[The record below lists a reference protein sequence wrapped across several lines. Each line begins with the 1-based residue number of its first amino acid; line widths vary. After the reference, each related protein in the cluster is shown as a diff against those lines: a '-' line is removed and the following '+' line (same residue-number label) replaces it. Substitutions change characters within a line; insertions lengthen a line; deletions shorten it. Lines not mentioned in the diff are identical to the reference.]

1 LQNVQNKVTYN
12 KKNIVNILI
21 KGVLIMFETL
31 DKVAMAGL
39 GALTM
44 TREKAEKIFDEYV
57 KRGEIEKD
65 SRKGFMKDVMD
76 SAEKTRKDL
85 EKMISD
91 EVKKT
96 IDSMD
101 IATKKDI
108 RHIEGKLDKVLK
120 GK

>member
-1 LQNVQNKVTYN
+1 
-12 KKNIVNILI
+12 
-21 KGVLIMFETL
+21 MFETL
-31 DKVAMAGL
+31 DKLALASL

-57 KRGEIEKD
+57 KRGEVEKE
-65 SRKGFMKDVMD
+65 SRTGFIKEVMD

-91 EVKKT
+91 EIKKT
-96 IDSMD
+96 IHSMD
-101 IATKKDI
+101 IATKEDI
-108 RHIEGKLDKVLK
+108 RRIEVKLDKVLK